1 MKLRVRITVRAADEV
16 DRADAWWRDNRPA
29 APSAIRED
37 LHRALSILAVQ
48 PGIGQRVANA
58 RLAGVRRIHIDRV
71 HHHVYDRVQ
80 GNELVVLRFWPSQR
94 LKQPRV

>member
-1 MKLRVRITVRAADEV
+1 MILKLRITVRAADEV
-16 DRADAWWRDNRPA
+16 DRADTWWRENRLA
-29 APSAIRED
+29 APEAIRED
-37 LHRALSILAVQ
+37 LERTLKLLILQ
-48 PGIGQRVANA
+48 PGIGQRVMNA

-71 HHHVYDRVQ
+71 HHHVYYRVQ

>member
-1 MKLRVRITVRAADEV
+1 VKLRVRITVRAADEV

-37 LHRALSILAVQ
+37 LHRTLSILAVQ

-71 HHHVYDRVQ
+71 HHHVYYRVQ

>member
-1 MKLRVRITVRAADEV
+1 VNLRVRITVRAAEEIE
-16 DRADAWWRDNRPA
+16 RADLWWRENRTA
-29 APSAIRED
+29 APEAIRQD
-37 LHRALSILAVQ
+37 LERTLKLLVLQ

-58 RLAGVRRIHIDRV
+58 RLAGVRRIQIDRV
-71 HHHVYDRVQ
+71 HHHVYYRVL